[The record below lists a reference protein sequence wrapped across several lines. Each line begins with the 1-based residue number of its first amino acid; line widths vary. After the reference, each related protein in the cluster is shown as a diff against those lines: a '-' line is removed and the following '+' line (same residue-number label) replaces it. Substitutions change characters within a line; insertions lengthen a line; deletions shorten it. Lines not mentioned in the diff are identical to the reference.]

1 MRCHD
6 ARALATPWSD
16 SELDAR
22 TCFEIQRHLDDCPG
36 CRAYFEGERRADAW
50 IDSVL
55 RSGGR
60 DEALWS
66 RIEAGLAS
74 PPRGARR
81 TVAGWR
87 AVIAVAAVLALAG
100 LSLWTIRGGWPRTMD
115 LAAAAALDHA
125 KHLAGEMPAQFAGA
139 PPPELLERAEG
150 RLDRDAFALLPPG
163 DAYRVE
169 GGRVCFLK
177 GVPVA
182 WLLGRHRGAPVSFI
196 VMRREETRR
205 FPDLQDRFEQGHEI
219 ACSEAGGFQF
229 AARKVGNHVV
239 CAVAELPRD
248 ELETLVAMVP
258 PPRE

>member
-16 SELDAR
+16 SELDAK
-22 TCFEIQRHLDDCPG
+22 TSFEIQRHLDDCPG
-36 CRAYFEGERRADAW
+36 CRAYFEGGRRADAW

-60 DEALWS
+60 DEELWS
-66 RIEAGLAS
+66 RIEAGLA
-74 PPRGARR
+74 PPERVARR
-81 TVAGWR
+81 SAAGWR
-87 AVIAVAAVLALAG
+87 AAFAVAAVLALAG
-100 LSLWTIRGGWPRTMD
+100 LSLRAIQEWRPRTMD

-125 KHLAGEMPAQFAGA
+125 KHLAGDMPAQFAGP

-150 RLDRDAFALLPPG
+150 RLDRDAFSLLPPG

-182 WLLGRHRGAPVSFI
+182 WLLGRARGAPVSFI
-196 VMRREETRR
+196 VMRREETGR
-205 FPDLQDRFEQGHEI
+205 FPDLQDRFDQGHEI

-229 AARKVGNHVV
+229 AARTVGDHVV
-239 CAVAELPRD
+239 CAVAGLPRK
-248 ELETLVAMVP
+248 ELETLVAMVLP
-258 PPRE
+258 PDR